1 MNIMTLMKIGVPAL
15 ALALSGCGSD
25 DGSEA
30 EAIPP
35 EVSEIREIAD
45 QLVAEI
51 ASLDGLVH
59 GSGFPSTID
68 GEVHRIEAAVN
79 AVADAGDDLED
90 LAVRTPLPADEVQV
104 LLVDRLYIKGLRVS
118 EIAGAL
124 RPEVDGAD
132 VDATAKSN
140 AVASLDR
147 VIGHAGRLGRMTSD
161 YASDFQEAI
170 VLDFGERQGPL
181 NPSRLESGNTLVAL
195 TFADRVVELDS
206 SGAVAWQFADVGYPT
221 DAERLPSENTL
232 IADRDGSRAIEVQPD
247 GTVVWEYGG
256 VAGLYG
262 VQRLANG
269 NTLLTVQGDYTAEN
283 PAVLLEVDSAGQTVW
298 SYGGAEEPLLAP
310 SAERLADGHT
320 LIADNSGYADGTAR
334 VFEIDAAGEVV
345 WEHTAGLYGL
355 YGVHRLASGNTLIN
369 DQGNG
374 RLIEVT
380 PAGEIVWRFGAL
392 DTPGGFA
399 VLPSGGMLIA
409 EFAGNRL
416 FEIEP
421 R

>member
-1 MNIMTLMKIGVPAL
+1 MKLRTLMTAGSTAVAL
-15 ALALSGCGSD
+15 VLSGCGGD
-25 DGSEA
+25 DGRA
-30 EAIPP
+30 ARNIPP
-35 EVSEIREIAD
+35 EVSEIREVAD
-45 QLVAEI
+45 QLIAEI
-51 ASLDGLVH
+51 ASLDSLVE
-59 GSGFPSTID
+59 GSGLPRTID
-68 GEVHRIEAAVN
+68 GEVHRIEAAAN
-79 AVADAGDDLED
+79 AVVDASDDLED
-90 LAVRTPLPADEVQV
+90 LSVRTPLPGDEVHV

-124 RPEVDGAD
+124 RPEVDAAE

-140 AVASLDR
+140 VAASLDR
-147 VIGHAGRLGRMTSD
+147 VIGHAGRLGRLTSD
-161 YASDFQEAI
+161 YASDFQEEI
-170 VLDFGERQGPL
+170 VLDLGERQGPL

-206 SGAVAWQFADVGYPT
+206 SGAVVWQFADVGYPT
-221 DAERLPSENTL
+221 DAERLPSGNTL

-256 VAGLYG
+256 VTGLYG

-269 NTLLTVQGDYTAEN
+269 NTLLTVQGDYTPEN
-283 PAVLLEVDSAGQTVW
+283 PAVLLEVDSAGQAVW
-298 SYGGAEEPLLAP
+298 SYGGAEHPLLAP

-320 LIADNSGYADGTAR
+320 LIGDNSGYADGTAR
-334 VFEIDAAGEVV
+334 VFEIDDAGEVV
-345 WEHTAGLYGL
+345 WEYTSGIYGL

-416 FEIEP
+416 FEIGA